1 MNVLVIGSGGREH
14 ALAWKIAQSPLVKKV
29 YGAPGNPGIDR
40 LDKGVCVNVATDDFE
55 LLSTY
60 VEIEHIDLVVV
71 GPEDPLAKGIA
82 DVLGERGVTVFGPSA
97 AAARLE
103 ASKSFAK
110 DFMERHGIPTAAYA
124 VFDDASKALEY
135 LHEIGVPVVIKAD
148 GLAAG
153 KGVTVAHTLDE
164 AEAAVRAAML
174 DGAYG
179 KAGARVVIEECL
191 VGEEASI
198 LAFCDGKTF
207 KPLATSQDHKP
218 AFDDDKGPNTG
229 GMGAYSPAPVV
240 SDAMMERICQEVL
253 EPCVAGMAA
262 DGIPYKGILYAGLMI
277 TENGPK
283 VIEFNVRFGDPE
295 TQAIMP
301 RMSTD
306 IVPLLLACCDGTLAS
321 HEVEYRDWPCV
332 SVVMASGGYPGAY
345 TKGKV
350 ISGIANAETIDGVTV
365 FMAGVKQQGGD
376 LLTSGGRVLNVT
388 ATAPTLAATL
398 EKVYVAVERIR
409 FEGAHYRTDIGK
421 KAFRHLPETESHPS

>member
-29 YGAPGNPGIDR
+29 YGAPGNPGID
-40 LDKGVCVNVATDDFE
+40 LLEKGVCVNVATDDFD
-55 LLSTY
+55 LLATY
-60 VEIEHIDLVVV
+60 TEIEHIDLVVV
-71 GPEDPLAKGIA
+71 GPEDPLAKGIV
-82 DVLGERGVTVFGPSA
+82 DELGKRGITVFGPSA
-97 AAARLE
+97 AAAQLE

-110 DFMERHGIPTAAYA
+110 DFMERHHIPTAACA
-124 VFDDASKALEY
+124 VFDDAHRALAY
-135 LHEIGVPVVIKAD
+135 LETTDVPIVIKAD

-153 KGVTVAHTLDE
+153 KGVTVARTMAE

-174 DGAYG
+174 DDAFGE
-179 KAGARVVIEECL
+179 AGARVVIEECL
-191 VGEEASI
+191 EGEEASI

-240 SDAMMERICQEVL
+240 SDALMERICAEVL
-253 EPCVAGMAA
+253 APCVNGMAA
-262 DGIPYKGILYAGLMI
+262 DGMPYKGILYAGLMI
-277 TENGPK
+277 TKDGPK

-301 RMSTD
+301 RMTTD
-306 IVPLLLACCDGTLAS
+306 IVPILVACCNGTLAS
-321 HEVEYRDWPCV
+321 HEVAYSDWPCV

-345 TKGKV
+345 EKGKV
-350 ISGIANAETIDGVTV
+350 ITGIANAETLDGVTV
-365 FMAGVKQQGGD
+365 FMAGVKQQGDD

-388 ATAPTLAATL
+388 ATAPTLTETI
-398 EKVYVAVERIR
+398 EKAYAAVERIH
-409 FEGAHYRTDIGK
+409 FDGAHYRTDIGR
-421 KAFRHLPETESHPS
+421 KAFRHLPST